1 MAPVPTARDYL
12 ITPNKMEV
20 VHLSRMAKS
29 GSSRALNKIASKSGL
44 SNLKS
49 EKELKTQ
56 NLTRLFRTFLIIRSI
71 DIIPLDIR
79 HAPLFS
85 FLRQNITLN

>member
-29 GSSRALNKIASKSGL
+29 GSSRALNKIASKSDDVM
-44 SNLKS
+44 
-49 EKELKTQ
+49 Q
-56 NLTRLFRTFLIIRSI
+56 NEHLQRHRQG
-71 DIIPLDIR
+71 LDIEFAQR
-79 HAPLFS
+79 KM
-85 FLRQNITLN
+85 NITCV